1 MKRKNVIFIG
11 ISVLLILIIAFL
23 VINKIYNKGKLT
35 ELNVNDVEEKINNK
49 ETFILC
55 ISKTTCTH
63 CINYKPKLKKI
74 SKSYNLEIFY
84 IDVDKYSTSDLN
96 KFRQYISFDNST
108 PVTVFI
114 KDGEEKT
121 TSNRIFGDLSTNK
134 IIEKFKSNGF
144 IK

>member
-23 VINKIYNKGKLT
+23 VINKISNKGKLT